1 MNHKYAHHIFWALS
15 LLAIVVGAF
24 AGNATVDV
32 NIHDTYFVMEKRY
45 FAYALAVLFML
56 YGTGYWVIYKAK
68 RYPSKLLFDSH
79 LAITLLL
86 PLLAWIALRMKRD
99 TYPGEDY
106 QQFLRDMDYD
116 QNLIMIA
123 AVLLFIT
130 LVGQLLFPVNLIWS
144 LIKGQKHNS

>member
-1 MNHKYAHHIFWALS
+1 MKYAHHIFWVLTLLAVLVGALS
-15 LLAIVVGAF
+15 
-24 AGNATVDV
+24 GNATVDV
-32 NIHDTYFVMEKRY
+32 NIHDTYFSMEKRY
-45 FAYALAVLFML
+45 FAYALAGLMML

-68 RYPSKLLFDSH
+68 RFPSKLLFDLH

-86 PLLAWIALRMKRD
+86 PLLAWIALRMQRD

-123 AVLLFIT
+123 AALLFT
-130 LVGQLLFPVNLIWS
+130 ALVGQVLFPINLIWS
-144 LIKGQKHNS
+144 LIKGKKHNS